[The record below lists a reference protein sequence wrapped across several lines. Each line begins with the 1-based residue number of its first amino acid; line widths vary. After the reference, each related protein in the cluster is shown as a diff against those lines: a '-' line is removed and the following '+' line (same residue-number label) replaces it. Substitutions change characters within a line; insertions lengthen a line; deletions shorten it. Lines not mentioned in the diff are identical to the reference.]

1 MLFCA
6 KCPLDKDIESG
17 YYIIPKIEAHY
28 YIFYRGYYEHESC
41 WFFCLDH
48 FEYILRGCRYA
59 YGGAIEDLRLLYFE
73 ESERTSI

>member
-28 YIFYRGYYEHESC
+28 YILYLKYEHDSC
-41 WFFCLDH
+41 WFFCFDH
-48 FEYILRGCRYA
+48 HEQILRGCPHA
-59 YGGAIEDLRLLYFE
+59 YGGAIENLRLLYLKE
-73 ESERTSI
+73 LERTSL